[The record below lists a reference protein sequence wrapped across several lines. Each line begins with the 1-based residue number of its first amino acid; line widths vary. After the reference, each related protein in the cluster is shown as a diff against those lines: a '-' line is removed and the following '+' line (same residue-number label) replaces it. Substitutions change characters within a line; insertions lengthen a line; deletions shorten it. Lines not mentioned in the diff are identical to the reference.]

1 MSEEEIAFW
10 HEMPAVRELA
20 KACVERYQVWQKIY
34 DFEHDQRR
42 LLVGE
47 YRGIPVFFEQR
58 IEWGDRGD
66 KELLDGMDQAMQIA
80 ALYVEAALSLNPSF
94 FSTGFDAGYGK
105 NNLPYLLEEVEESG
119 DLYRILVPFS
129 GDAPEIKEAKETAM
143 FRGAHDG
150 LPKNR
155 QAVTP
160 EVQRL
165 LDFASK
171 FMAEQEGE

>member
-1 MSEEEIAFW
+1 
-10 HEMPAVRELA
+10 
-20 KACVERYQVWQKIY
+20 
-34 DFEHDQRR
+34 
-42 LLVGE
+42 
-47 YRGIPVFFEQR
+47 
-58 IEWGDRGD
+58 
-66 KELLDGMDQAMQIA
+66 
-80 ALYVEAALSLNPSF
+80 
-94 FSTGFDAGYGK
+94 
-105 NNLPYLLEEVEESG
+105 
-119 DLYRILVPFS
+119 
-129 GDAPEIKEAKETAM
+129 M